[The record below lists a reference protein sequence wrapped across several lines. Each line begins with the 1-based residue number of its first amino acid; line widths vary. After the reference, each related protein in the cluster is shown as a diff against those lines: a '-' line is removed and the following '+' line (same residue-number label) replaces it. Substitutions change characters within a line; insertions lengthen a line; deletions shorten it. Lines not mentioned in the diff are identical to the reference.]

1 MFSLKQVHCYA
12 SSTKLRSSS
21 SHHLKCTTSSSFFR
35 GVKCKCILATA
46 NDPGLKVLVEQ
57 GRVEKEGRTV
67 GWRGCGGPSPSG
79 QLCSWCLLLALCAA
93 LLDQDTQLLL
103 AEAETRV
110 KLLKHQRPEREV
122 VLWFC
127 LFNKSPYWNGI
138 GGALCLQCC
147 VEWLTGED
155 YKFDF
160 LDNMDLRYDHKF
172 SCLSV
177 LQIPIIMSCVVR
189 FTPSNSAIHTIESIC
204 EISV

>member
-1 MFSLKQVHCYA
+1 MHPGYCKWPWAESTGRAGEGRKGGKNGGLKRMWW
-12 SSTKLRSSS
+12 SFTLRSA
-21 SHHLKCTTSSSFFR
+21 LQL
-35 GVKCKCILATA
+35 VLASCLVCCFA
-46 NDPGLKVLVEQ
+46 WPGHSA
-57 GRVEKEGRTV
+57 G
-67 GWRGCGGPSPSG
+67 S
-79 QLCSWCLLLALCAA
+79 A
-93 LLDQDTQLLL
+93 L

-138 GGALCLQCC
+138 GGVLCLQCC